1 MGEMI
6 GNQVPMNKIRLLIS
20 AVTMVLV
27 AAFSS
32 AVLADDAAIRSGD
45 TAWLMTSTALVLFM
59 TIPGLALFYAGMV
72 RAKNTLSVM
81 MQCFA
86 IAGLVSVLW
95 VLYGYSFA
103 FGGSGAF
110 WGGLDKLF
118 LSGVTRD
125 SVTGTVPE
133 VVFIVYQMAFAII
146 TPAIIVGA
154 FAERMKFSAMLWFMG
169 IWLTVVY
176 APVAHWVW
184 VDEGW
189 LHQMGVLDFAGGT
202 VVHINAGVA
211 GLVAALVLGP
221 RKGYPIAP
229 MPPNNLVYTVLG
241 ASILWV
247 GWFGF
252 NGGSALAADG
262 SAGMA
267 VAVTQISTAAAALS
281 WMFTEWIVYRRPSI
295 LGIASG
301 AVAGLVAITP
311 AAGVA
316 SPMGALGLGAISGL
330 VCFFSATWLKHRL
343 GYDDSLDVFG
353 VHAVSGI
360 AGALLTG
367 VVASPILGGVG
378 FANGITTL
386 GAQVVVQLIGVGV
399 TVCYAGVVTFIILEL
414 VDAMVGLRVSEEEE
428 KVGLDIATHNE
439 RAYNLM
445 KS

>member
-1 MGEMI
+1 
-6 GNQVPMNKIRLLIS
+6 MNKTRFSLS
-20 AVTMVLV
+20 AVTMLLV

-72 RAKNTLSVM
+72 RAKNALSVM

-95 VLYGYSFA
+95 VLYGYSFS

-154 FAERMKFSAMLWFMG
+154 FAERMKFSALLWFTG

-176 APVAHWVW
+176 VPVAHWVW
-184 VDEGW
+184 VDGGW
-189 LHQMGVLDFAGGT
+189 LYEMGVLDFAGGT

-360 AGALLTG
+360 LGALLTG

-386 GAQVVVQLIGVGV
+386 GAQVVVQLIGVGA

-414 VDAMVGLRVSEEEE
+414 VDAMVGLRVSEQEE
-428 KVGLDIATHNE
+428 KVGLDVATHNE

>member
-1 MGEMI
+1 
-6 GNQVPMNKIRLLIS
+6 MNKTRFSLS
-20 AVTMVLV
+20 TVTMLLV

-154 FAERMKFSAMLWFMG
+154 FAERMKFSALLWFTG

-176 APVAHWVW
+176 VPVAHWVW
-184 VDEGW
+184 VDGGW
-189 LHQMGVLDFAGGT
+189 LHEMGVLDFAGGT

-360 AGALLTG
+360 LGALLTG

-386 GAQVVVQLIGVGV
+386 GAQVVVQLIGVGA
-399 TVCYAGVVTFIILEL
+399 TVCYTGVVTFIILEL
-414 VDAMVGLRVSEEEE
+414 VDAMVGLRVSEQEE
-428 KVGLDIATHNE
+428 KVGLDVATHNE

>member
-1 MGEMI
+1 
-6 GNQVPMNKIRLLIS
+6 MNKTRFSLS
-20 AVTMVLV
+20 AVTMLLV

-72 RAKNTLSVM
+72 RAKNALSVM

-95 VLYGYSFA
+95 VLYGYSFS
-103 FGGSGAF
+103 FGGNGAF

-154 FAERMKFSAMLWFMG
+154 FAERMKFSALLWFTG

-176 APVAHWVW
+176 VPVAHWVW
-184 VDEGW
+184 VDGGW
-189 LHQMGVLDFAGGT
+189 LHEMGVLDFAGGT

-281 WMFTEWIVYRRPSI
+281 WMFAEWIVYRRPSI

-360 AGALLTG
+360 LGALLTG

-386 GAQVVVQLIGVGV
+386 GAQVVVQLIGVGA

-414 VDAMVGLRVSEEEE
+414 VDAMVGLRVSEQEE
-428 KVGLDIATHNE
+428 KVGLDVATHNE

>member
-1 MGEMI
+1 
-6 GNQVPMNKIRLLIS
+6 MNKTRFSLS
-20 AVTMVLV
+20 AVTMLLV

-72 RAKNTLSVM
+72 RAKNALSVM

-95 VLYGYSFA
+95 VLYGYSFS

-154 FAERMKFSAMLWFMG
+154 FAERMKFSALLWFTG

-176 APVAHWVW
+176 VPVAHWVW
-184 VDEGW
+184 VDGGW
-189 LHQMGVLDFAGGT
+189 LHEMGVLDFAGGT

-360 AGALLTG
+360 LGALLTG

-378 FANGITTL
+378 FANGISTL
-386 GAQVVVQLIGVGV
+386 GAQVVVQLIGVGA

-414 VDAMVGLRVSEEEE
+414 VDAMVGLRVSEQEE
-428 KVGLDIATHNE
+428 KVGLDVATHNE

>member
-1 MGEMI
+1 
-6 GNQVPMNKIRLLIS
+6 MNKTRFSLS
-20 AVTMVLV
+20 AVTMLLV

-72 RAKNTLSVM
+72 RAKNALSVM

-95 VLYGYSFA
+95 VLYGYSFS

-154 FAERMKFSAMLWFMG
+154 FAERMKFSALLWFTG

-176 APVAHWVW
+176 VPVAHWVW
-184 VDEGW
+184 VDGGW
-189 LHQMGVLDFAGGT
+189 LHEMGVLDFAGGT

-360 AGALLTG
+360 LGALLTG

-386 GAQVVVQLIGVGV
+386 GAQVVVQLIGVGA

-414 VDAMVGLRVSEEEE
+414 VDAMVGLRVSEQEE
-428 KVGLDIATHNE
+428 KVGLDVATHNE

>member
-1 MGEMI
+1 
-6 GNQVPMNKIRLLIS
+6 MNKTRFSLS
-20 AVTMVLV
+20 TVTMLLV

-118 LSGVTRD
+118 LSGVTRN

-154 FAERMKFSAMLWFMG
+154 FAERMKFSALLWFTG

-176 APVAHWVW
+176 VPVAHWVW
-184 VDEGW
+184 VDGGW
-189 LHQMGVLDFAGGT
+189 LHEMGVLDFAGGT

-378 FANGITTL
+378 FANGISTL
-386 GAQVVVQLIGVGV
+386 GAQVVVQLIGVGA

-414 VDAMVGLRVSEEEE
+414 VDAMVGLRVSEQEE
-428 KVGLDIATHNE
+428 KVGLDMATHNE

>member
-1 MGEMI
+1 
-6 GNQVPMNKIRLLIS
+6 
-20 AVTMVLV
+20 
-27 AAFSS
+27 
-32 AVLADDAAIRSGD
+32 
-45 TAWLMTSTALVLFM
+45 
-59 TIPGLALFYAGMV
+59 MV
-72 RAKNTLSVM
+72 RAKNALSVM

-95 VLYGYSFA
+95 VLYGYSFS

-154 FAERMKFSAMLWFMG
+154 FAERMKFSALLWFTG

-176 APVAHWVW
+176 VPVAHWVW
-184 VDEGW
+184 VDGGW
-189 LHQMGVLDFAGGT
+189 LYEMGVLDFAGGT

-360 AGALLTG
+360 LGALLTG

-386 GAQVVVQLIGVGV
+386 GAQVVVQLIGVGA

-414 VDAMVGLRVSEEEE
+414 VDAMVGLRVSEQEE
-428 KVGLDIATHNE
+428 KVGLDVATHNE

>member
-1 MGEMI
+1 
-6 GNQVPMNKIRLLIS
+6 
-20 AVTMVLV
+20 
-27 AAFSS
+27 
-32 AVLADDAAIRSGD
+32 
-45 TAWLMTSTALVLFM
+45 
-59 TIPGLALFYAGMV
+59 
-72 RAKNTLSVM
+72 
-81 MQCFA
+81 
-86 IAGLVSVLW
+86 
-95 VLYGYSFA
+95 
-103 FGGSGAF
+103 
-110 WGGLDKLF
+110 
-118 LSGVTRD
+118 
-125 SVTGTVPE
+125 
-133 VVFIVYQMAFAII
+133 MAFAII

-154 FAERMKFSAMLWFMG
+154 FAERMKFSAMLWFSG

-189 LHQMGVLDFAGGT
+189 LHVMGVLDFAGGT

-316 SPMGALGLGAISGL
+316 SPMGSLGLGAISG
-330 VCFFSATWLKHRL
+330 
-343 GYDDSLDVFG
+343 
-353 VHAVSGI
+353 
-360 AGALLTG
+360 
-367 VVASPILGGVG
+367 
-378 FANGITTL
+378 
-386 GAQVVVQLIGVGV
+386 
-399 TVCYAGVVTFIILEL
+399 
-414 VDAMVGLRVSEEEE
+414 MV
-428 KVGLDIATHNE
+428 
-439 RAYNLM
+439 
-445 KS
+445 

>member
-1 MGEMI
+1 
-6 GNQVPMNKIRLLIS
+6 MNKTRFSLS
-20 AVTMVLV
+20 AVTMLLV
-27 AAFSS
+27 VAFSS
-32 AVLADDAAIRSGD
+32 AVLADDGAVRSGD

-72 RAKNTLSVM
+72 RAKNALSVM

-95 VLYGYSFA
+95 VLYGYSFS

-154 FAERMKFSAMLWFMG
+154 FAERMKFSALLWFTG

-176 APVAHWVW
+176 VPVAHWVW
-184 VDEGW
+184 VDGGW
-189 LHQMGVLDFAGGT
+189 LYEMGVLDFAGGT

-360 AGALLTG
+360 LGALLTG

-386 GAQVVVQLIGVGV
+386 GAQVVVQLIGVGA

-414 VDAMVGLRVSEEEE
+414 VDAMVGLRVSEQEE
-428 KVGLDIATHNE
+428 KVGLDVATHNE

>member
-1 MGEMI
+1 
-6 GNQVPMNKIRLLIS
+6 MNKTRFSLS
-20 AVTMVLV
+20 AVTMLLV

-32 AVLADDAAIRSGD
+32 AALADDAAIRSGD

-95 VLYGYSFA
+95 VLYGYSFS

-154 FAERMKFSAMLWFMG
+154 FAERMKFSALLWFTG

-176 APVAHWVW
+176 VPVAHWVW
-184 VDEGW
+184 VDGGW
-189 LHQMGVLDFAGGT
+189 LHEMGVLDFAGGT

-360 AGALLTG
+360 LGALLTG

-386 GAQVVVQLIGVGV
+386 GAQVVVQLIGVGA

-414 VDAMVGLRVSEEEE
+414 VDAMVGLRVSEQEE
-428 KVGLDIATHNE
+428 KVGLDVATHNE

>member
-1 MGEMI
+1 
-6 GNQVPMNKIRLLIS
+6 
-20 AVTMVLV
+20 
-27 AAFSS
+27 
-32 AVLADDAAIRSGD
+32 
-45 TAWLMTSTALVLFM
+45 
-59 TIPGLALFYAGMV
+59 MV
-72 RAKNTLSVM
+72 RAKNALSVM

-95 VLYGYSFA
+95 VLYGYSFS

-154 FAERMKFSAMLWFMG
+154 FAERMKFSALLWFTG

-176 APVAHWVW
+176 VPVAHWVW
-184 VDEGW
+184 VDGGW
-189 LHQMGVLDFAGGT
+189 LYEMGVLDFAGGT

-360 AGALLTG
+360 LGALLTG

-386 GAQVVVQLIGVGV
+386 GAQVVVQLIGVGA

-414 VDAMVGLRVSEEEE
+414 VDAMVGLRVSEQEE
-428 KVGLDIATHNE
+428 KVGLDMATHNE